1 MIDEKLALKAKEQWG
16 VEKQTEMAIEEAAE
30 FILARNHYKR
40 GRITK
45 EAYVEEMVDVY
56 IMFSQLRVMYGD
68 LFEELLHKKL
78 HHIYKKLRLYS
89 TEKEHVFEIVK
100 KEKKDE

>member
-1 MIDEKLALKAKEQWG
+1 MIDKKIALMAMEKWG
-16 VEKQTEMAIEEAAE
+16 VKKQTNMAIEEVAE
-30 FILARNHYKR
+30 FILAWNHHKR

-45 EAYVEEMVDVY
+45 EDYVEEMVDVY

-78 HHIYKKLRLYS
+78 HRVYKKLRMYPDKAD
-89 TEKEHVFEIVK
+89 TAIEIIKRKEEN
-100 KEKKDE
+100 E

>member
-1 MIDEKLALKAKEQWG
+1 MIDKKLALVAMEKWG
-16 VEKQTEMAIEEAAE
+16 LEKQTEMAIEEAAE

-45 EAYVEEMVDVY
+45 EDYVEEMVDVY
-56 IMFSQLRVMYGD
+56 IMFSQLRVMYGA

-78 HHIYKKLRLYS
+78 HGVYKKLRMYPDKND
-89 TEKEHVFEIVK
+89 TTIEIVK
-100 KEKKDE
+100 RNEENE